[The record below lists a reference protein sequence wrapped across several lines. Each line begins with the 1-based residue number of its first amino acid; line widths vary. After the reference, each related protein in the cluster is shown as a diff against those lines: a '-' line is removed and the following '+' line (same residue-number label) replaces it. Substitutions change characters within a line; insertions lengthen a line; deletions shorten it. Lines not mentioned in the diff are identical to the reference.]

1 MRKIT
6 AVILCL
12 ICLFHISGCRSFFVD
27 EEREIYNK
35 TIDELFAAVEDKN
48 VEAIY
53 NLFSP
58 YVQNKCEDLEE
69 KIEEF
74 ISIYSGPAQKIG
86 DILLAGGASYDDG
99 KSCKNAY
106 TTFPVFTDGEYYWFY
121 IDLMYENTVDESQIG
136 ITQLDFL
143 TADAYYDFRSSEDKQ
158 DMNIG
163 LNIFNKKVDD
173 YNVISIN
180 NYPYNYRPTEN
191 LNIEEVKS
199 FFETS
204 TSLADFEKRFGPAA
218 ASDEFGFIYSLP
230 EQDGE
235 SRFLYIYCQDDKI
248 IYSDILGDFSY
259 IETVLEEET
268 DI

>member
-1 MRKIT
+1 MKKII
-6 AVILCL
+6 ASFLSIV
-12 ICLFHISGCRSFFVD
+12 CLFLISGCGSFFVD

-48 VEAIY
+48 AEAIY

-58 YVQNKCEDLEE
+58 YVQNECKDLEE

-74 ISIYSGPAQKIG
+74 ISIYSGPVQKIG
-86 DILLAGGASYDDG
+86 DILLAGGASYDNG

-121 IDLMYENTVDESQIG
+121 LDLMYDNTFDESQIG

-143 TADAYYDFRSSEDKQ
+143 TADAYYDFRSSEVKQ
-158 DMNIG
+158 GKDIG
-163 LNIFNKKVDD
+163 LNIFNKEIND

-191 LNIEEVKS
+191 LNIDEVKS
-199 FFETS
+199 FFKTS
-204 TSLADFEKRFGPAA
+204 TSLADFEKRFGTAA
-218 ASDEFGFIYSLP
+218 ASDEFGFMYSLP

-235 SRFLYIYCQDDKI
+235 SRFLYVSCRGDKI
-248 IYSDILGDFSY
+248 IYSNILGNFSY
-259 IETVLEEET
+259 IDTVLEEE
-268 DI
+268 

>member
-6 AVILCL
+6 AIILCL
-12 ICLFHISGCRSFFVD
+12 VCLFNISGCRSFFVD

-48 VEAIY
+48 ADAIY
-53 NLFSP
+53 NLFSLSA
-58 YVQNKCEDLEE
+58 QKECKDLEE

-74 ISIYSGPAQKIG
+74 ISIYSGPAEKIG
-86 DILLAGGASYDDG
+86 DISLAGGASYNSG

-106 TTFPVFTDGEYYWFY
+106 TTFPVFTNGEYYWFHL
-121 IDLMYENTVDESQIG
+121 DLMYENTIDESQTG
-136 ITQLDFL
+136 ITQLDFF
-143 TADAYYDFRSSEDKQ
+143 TAEAYYDFRSSEAKQ
-158 DMNIG
+158 DTDIG
-163 LNIFNKKVDD
+163 LNIFNKKVDH

-180 NYPYNYRPTEN
+180 NYPYNYHSTES

-199 FFETS
+199 FFKTS
-204 TSLADFEKRFGPAA
+204 TSLADFEKRFGAAA

-235 SRFLYIYCQDDKI
+235 SRFLYISCEGDKI
-248 IYSDILGDFSY
+248 IYSDILSNFSY
-259 IETVLEEET
+259 IDTVLEEE
-268 DI
+268 